1 MTRTTRISLAV
12 LIAAAIPIG
21 AVAADASTPPAG
33 AAKAKAPALKLSK
46 TSLGTIIVDGK
57 GRTLYAFGHDLKNK
71 SRCSGAC
78 AQNWPPAAAPAKP
91 TVAKGIDKSKLK
103 VIKRG
108 DGSRQLS
115 FNGHPLY
122 RFSLDSARGD
132 TNGQNVTAYVNG
144 KRVLRRHGHRITRIT
159 LKRLPKGL
167 FQVKIVARN
176 SKHETVTSVRT
187 YRGCKKGR
195 PTTHVHRHPHRR

>member
-12 LIAAAIPIG
+12 LVAAAIPIG
-21 AVAADASTPPAG
+21 AVAADSSTATTSS

-46 TSLGTIIVDGK
+46 TGLGTIIVDGK

-78 AQNWPPAAAPAKP
+78 AQNWPPATAPAKP
-91 TVAKGIDKSKLK
+91 AVAKGIDKSKLK

-108 DGSRQLS
+108 DGSHQLS
-115 FNGHPLY
+115 YNGHPLY

-132 TNGQNVTAYVNG
+132 TNGQNLTAFGGTWHVVSKRGAVVTKAPG
-144 KRVLRRHGHRITRIT
+144 SS
-159 LKRLPKGL
+159 
-167 FQVKIVARN
+167 N
-176 SKHETVTSVRT
+176 SNSNSTSSPAPGG
-187 YRGCKKGR
+187 YYPSPAPGGGY
-195 PTTHVHRHPHRR
+195 